1 MAQVTIDGKT
11 HSASPKANRERGLEI
26 LDQIKGV
33 IKKNYY
39 DPKFRGINLDER
51 FKIAAERIK
60 SLDTH
65 PQIFREIAQ
74 AVVEFNDSHTKFFPP
89 AWTNRPE
96 YGFSLQM
103 IGDACYVVDVIK
115 GSDAEAKGVKVGDVV
130 LGLGKYSVSRAT
142 LWKLMYLLYN
152 LDPQPAVSLIL
163 QTPDLRQRTVTVRA
177 RFKPPEER
185 QKERRNYDAERKRKP
200 FKCKEVNAEIIAC
213 KLYTFSI
220 DIGEIDRMMKEAR
233 PYHKFILDL
242 RGNRGGYVKTEVHLT
257 GSFFDRDVKMGDLV
271 TRQKTQER
279 MAKTLKE
286 KVYRGALIVLIDST
300 SASASEVFARTI
312 QIEKRGKIVGDVS
325 SGAVMTS
332 RVFRLIYL
340 QGRSSFW
347 PYSLNVS
354 VSDLIMSDGKRLE
367 GMGVVPDAP
376 VGPTGRALL
385 EGNDPV
391 LSYATSLFG
400 AKLTPAQAGKFYFI
414 RQQPEEE
421 EIESDDDAK

>member
-1 MAQVTIDGKT
+1 M
-11 HSASPKANRERGLEI
+11 
-26 LDQIKGV
+26 
-33 IKKNYY
+33 
-39 DPKFRGINLDER
+39 
-51 FKIAAERIK
+51 
-60 SLDTH
+60 
-65 PQIFREIAQ
+65 
-74 AVVEFNDSHTKFFPP
+74 
-89 AWTNRPE
+89 
-96 YGFSLQM
+96 
-103 IGDACYVVDVIK
+103 
-115 GSDAEAKGVKVGDVV
+115 
-130 LGLGKYSVSRAT
+130 
-142 LWKLMYLLYN
+142 
-152 LDPQPAVSLIL
+152 
-163 QTPDLRQRTVTVRA
+163 A

-185 QKERRNYDAERKRKP
+185 QKERRNHEAERKRRP
-200 FKCKEVNAEIIAC
+200 FKCKGVNAEIIAC

-220 DIGEIDRMMKEAR
+220 DIGEIDRMMKEVR
-233 PYHKFILDL
+233 GYDKFILDL

-332 RVFRLIYL
+332 RVFPLI
-340 QGRSSFW
+340 SSKGALVA
-347 PYSLNVS
+347 YALNVS

-367 GMGVVPDAP
+367 GVGVVPDAL
-376 VGPTGRALL
+376 VGPTGQALL

-400 AKLTPAQAGKFYFI
+400 AKLTPAEAGKFYFI
-414 RQQPEEE
+414 RQQPEED
-421 EIESDDDAK
+421 EIESDDDD